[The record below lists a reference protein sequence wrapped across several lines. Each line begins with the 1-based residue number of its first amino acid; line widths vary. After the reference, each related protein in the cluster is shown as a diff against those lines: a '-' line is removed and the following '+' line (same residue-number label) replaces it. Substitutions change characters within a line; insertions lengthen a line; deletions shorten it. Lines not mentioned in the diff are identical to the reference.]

1 MYYILF
7 MEFNY
12 QSLTGIPS
20 SGYDLASKV
29 GSNPVVLGI
38 LIMVIVVYYILFASL
53 GGNAEASVQPSGGL
67 GGLEIVLW
75 GLFVV
80 LILTNGMQYF
90 FNVNVSATLKDLF
103 SRQPEIDVKVVKPID
118 SGSSLPSDGSNTT
131 DNAAESSLPL
141 STSSDASQLGGGQQ
155 VFHVADNLYTYQDAE
170 AICKAM
176 NSELATYD
184 QIENAY
190 KNGAEWCSYGWS
202 KDQMA
207 YFPTQ
212 KSTFEK
218 LQLIDGHEHD
228 CGRPGINGGYIANPN
243 VRFGVNCYGMKP
255 GPTSAE
261 KSLMENSTIYP
272 KTAEDLKNEKR
283 VQYWKNKLSTLELS
297 PFNKNSWNAI

>member
-1 MYYILF
+1 MD
-7 MEFNY
+7 FNY
-12 QSLTGIPS
+12 DSLTGIPT
-20 SGYDLASKV
+20 SGFDLASRV

-53 GGNAEASVQPSGGL
+53 GSNADTSVTTSGGL
-67 GGLEIVLW
+67 NGLEVVMW

-90 FNVNVSATLKDLF
+90 FNVDVSASVKHLLSQK
-103 SRQPEIDVKVVKPID
+103 PEIDVKVVKPI
-118 SGSSLPSDGSNTT
+118 SSYGEGESNNDLASTNTQATNNVPS
-131 DNAAESSLPL
+131 APEPPRPESVS
-141 STSSDASQLGGGQQ
+141 Q
-155 VFHVADNLYTYQDAE
+155 VFHVSDNLYTYEDAE

-190 KNGAEWCSYGWS
+190 KSGAEWCSYGWS

-218 LQLIDGHEHD
+218 LQLIEGHEHD
-228 CGRPGINGGYIANPN
+228 CGRPGINGGYIANPK
-243 VRFGVNCYGMKP
+243 VRFGVNCYGPKP
-255 GPTSAE
+255 GPTFEE
-261 KSLMENSTIYP
+261 KQLMKNALLYP
-272 KTAEDLKNEKR
+272 KTDADIKMEER
-283 VQYWKNKLSTLELS
+283 VQHWKNKLSTLELS